1 MRARGVR
8 LLVLLAALAPLLLP
22 APAGAA
28 GKFRL
33 LTWADYVPPEVAE
46 LFTRETGI
54 EVEVT
59 VSDNEDMIRRLRA
72 DGVESFDLAQPSQD
86 RVAGQLGEDALYKPL
101 DLSRIRIDLVIPSMF
116 EATRRNTSRD
126 GQIYGLPHI
135 WGTDGLILN
144 LPHTSGVT
152 DYADLCSPS
161 LAERVSVR
169 AKRATLIAFALSRGL
184 DPFAAYKDP
193 VAYEAMMERVGA
205 ELDACRGNI
214 RFFWESKAELL
225 DALRRGEIH
234 AALAWDTGAWEL
246 NDENPNIRFVAPR
259 SGALGWID
267 TFAIPVR
274 GRNDDAAYQWINFNL
289 RPDIAAMVAGS
300 ARNFTASRG
309 ADRLIDERLR
319 SQFAESFSRAAIE
332 NIQWYPAVPAGLE
345 EIEARVL
352 AHLRQGIPS
361 R

>member
-1 MRARGVR
+1 MQGRGIR
-8 LLVLLAALAPLLLP
+8 LLALIAALVPLFLP
-22 APAGAA
+22 VPAGAA
-28 GKFRL
+28 EKLRL
-33 LTWADYVPPEVAE
+33 LTWADYVPQEVAE

-59 VSDNEDMIRRLRA
+59 LSDNEDMIRRLREP
-72 DGVESFDLAQPSQD
+72 GSEPFDLAQPSQD
-86 RVAGQLGEDALYKPL
+86 RIAGLLEEVALYKPL
-101 DLSRIRIDLVIPSMF
+101 DLSRIRVDLVIPSMF

-144 LPHTSGVT
+144 LPRAPGVA
-152 DYADLCSPS
+152 DYADLCSPG
-161 LAERVSVR
+161 LDGRVSIR

-193 VAYEAMMERVGA
+193 TAYEAMMQRIGA
-205 ELDACRGNI
+205 ELEVCRKNI
-214 RFFWESKAELL
+214 RFFWESKAKLL
-225 DALRRGEIH
+225 EALRRGEIA
-234 AALAWDTGAWEL
+234 AALAWDTGGWML
-246 NDENPNIRFVAPR
+246 NRENPDIRFVAPR

-267 TFAIPVR
+267 TFAIPAR

-289 RPDIAAMVAGS
+289 RPDIAAKVAVAAG
-300 ARNFTASRG
+300 NFTASRG
-309 ADRLIDERLR
+309 ADRLISEKLR
-319 SQFAESFSRAAIE
+319 TQFAESFPRAAIE
-332 NIQWYPAVPAGLE
+332 NIQWYPALPAGIE

-352 AHLRQGIPS
+352 ARLQHGIPS

>member
-1 MRARGVR
+1 MRAHGVR

-22 APAGAA
+22 VPAGAG
-28 GKFRL
+28 GKLRL
-33 LTWADYVPPEVAE
+33 LTWADYVPQEVAE

-59 VSDNEDMIRRLRA
+59 LSDNEDMIRRLRVL
-72 DGVESFDLAQPSQD
+72 DTEPFDLAQPSQD
-86 RVAGQLGEDALYKPL
+86 RVAGQIGEDALYKPL
-101 DLSRIRIDLVIPSMF
+101 DLSRIRMDLVIPSMF

-126 GQIYGLPHI
+126 GQIYGLPHV

-144 LPHTSGVT
+144 LPHTPGVS
-152 DYADLCSPS
+152 DYADLCNPN
-161 LAERVSVR
+161 LAGRVSVR

-184 DPFAAYKDP
+184 DPFEAYKDP
-193 VAYEAMMERVGA
+193 VAYEKMMERVVA
-205 ELDACRGNI
+205 ELEACRGNI
-214 RFFWESKAELL
+214 RFFWDTKAELL

-234 AALAWDTGAWEL
+234 AALAWDTGGWEL
-246 NDENPNIRFVAPR
+246 NAENPNIRFVAPR

-267 TFAIPVR
+267 TFAIPAK

-289 RPDIAAMVAGS
+289 RPDIAAMVARS

-319 SQFAESFSRAAIE
+319 SQFAESFPRAAIE

-352 AHLRQGIPS
+352 AHLRRVIPS